1 MGLGFNILNTSGSN
15 WSCAFQG
22 QVASDDLLFVSTC
35 TRRIFRVERNQV
47 AKFEVLEFN
56 QVYDIVRIHTVGID
70 IYTTEVS
77 FDSLTSAK
85 SRITTGTDYP
95 LT

>member
-1 MGLGFNILNTSGSN
+1 M
-15 WSCAFQG
+15 
-22 QVASDDLLFVSTC
+22 
-35 TRRIFRVERNQV
+35 ERNQV

-77 FDSLTSAK
+77 FDSLTSDK